1 MSSFTEYRN
10 SRLGRSVEV
19 DGFYPFQCWDQYAD
33 QCKFYGVPYANCT
46 VTGYVRDIWEQRHS
60 NGMLKYFDEV
70 PFDQCQPGDIIVFQP
85 RNMTPYSHIGTCASG
100 NHAGQVL
107 VLGQNQGSSVIN
119 EVWLPLTDSYPTV
132 FRLKPKKPS
141 QLDGNV
147 KPVNDMNLKY
157 RAHCQDIGW
166 REEVHDGMIAGS
178 VGAAKR
184 LEGLYIDTTKVK
196 GGKLR
201 LNAKAHISNVGW
213 VLYKDIR
220 PDTLI
225 GTVGKKQAIE
235 AIELDVIENTTG
247 KTLKYQVHLA
257 NKGWTGAVPHDTAT
271 GSTGLKISIEAIKIW
286 LE

>member
-10 SRLGRSVEV
+10 SRLGRGVEV

-33 QCKFYGVPYANCT
+33 QCKFYGVPYANCD
-46 VTGYVRDIWEQRHS
+46 VTGYAGDIWTQRS
-60 NGMLKYFDEV
+60 RNGMLKNFDEV
-70 PFDQCQPGDIIVFQP
+70 SRENVKAGDICVFMP
-85 RNMTPYSHIGTCASG
+85 TVWTPYTHVGTAASG

-107 VLGQNQGSSVIN
+107 ILGQNQGSSVIN
-119 EVWLPLTDSYPTV
+119 EVWLPVEALYPTV
-132 FRLKPKKPS
+132 FRLKKKKPS

-147 KPVNDMNLKY
+147 KPVNDLNLRYK
-157 RAHCQDIGW
+157 AHVQDIGW